1 MIHKVTQGKTN
12 TDGLEQ
18 WQAAQTLTRQELMMG
33 SVCVCVSA
41 YCSEFQIGRHKDRKS
56 AVRDGEMDCVTVCQ
70 EQEIHSASIFQDSE
84 REGEGEREMEE
95 SRK

>member
-1 MIHKVTQGKTN
+1 M
-12 TDGLEQ
+12 
-18 WQAAQTLTRQELMMG
+18 
-33 SVCVCVSA
+33 CVSA